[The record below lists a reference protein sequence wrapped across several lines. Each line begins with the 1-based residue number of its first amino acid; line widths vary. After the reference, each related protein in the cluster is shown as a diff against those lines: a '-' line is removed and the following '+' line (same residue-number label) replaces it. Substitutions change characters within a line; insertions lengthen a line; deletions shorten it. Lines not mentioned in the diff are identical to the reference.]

1 MLPNSQRGFAPT
13 VRGIANSSAIVTI
26 RQNGYVIYQSNVP
39 AGAFEINDLYPSS
52 NSGDL
57 EVTIEESDGTQRRFI
72 QPYSSLPMMQRPGHL
87 KYSATAGRYRADAN
101 SDSKEPE
108 FAEATAIYGLN
119 NTLRC
124 MAACSVLKIIMRWES
139 VSAAHLAHWARC
151 RWISTELT
159 PNSIT
164 STLSWLSMAYAV
176 HQRYPGNQHQYRCQL
191 LSLYQRWLF

>member
-1 MLPNSQRGFAPT
+1 M
-13 VRGIANSSAIVTI
+13 
-26 RQNGYVIYQSNVP
+26 IYQSNVP
-39 AGAFEINDLYPSS
+39 AGAEINDLYPSS

-119 NTLRC
+119 NTFTLYSGLLGSEDYYALG
-124 MAACSVLKIIMRWES
+124 M
-139 VSAAHLAHWARC
+139 VSAAHWRTG
-151 RWISTELT
+151 R
-159 PNSIT
+159 
-164 STLSWLSMAYAV
+164 V
-176 HQRYPGNQHQYRCQL
+176 VDG
-191 LSLYQRWLF
+191 YQQS